1 MEGDIVNNVEAFKN
15 SKYYNQLRQ
24 EILHSYRIIGHV
36 LDNYGMNMEEGL
48 KEALE
53 RLWKDTEDV
62 LEHIKQ

>member
-1 MEGDIVNNVEAFKN
+1 MNNVEAFKN

-53 RLWKDTEDV
+53 RCNPAN
-62 LEHIKQ
+62 